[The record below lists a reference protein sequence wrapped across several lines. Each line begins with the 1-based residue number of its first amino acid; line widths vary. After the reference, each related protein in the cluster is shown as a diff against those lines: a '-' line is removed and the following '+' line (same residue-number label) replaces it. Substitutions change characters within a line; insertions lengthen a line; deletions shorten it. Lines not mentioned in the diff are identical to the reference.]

1 MRIVKPLGEI
11 DELDSEPEFGAI
23 QEEFFQSLGGH
34 VKEIL
39 SCGRQLDSLKPLLE
53 ALDPKTS
60 GAMFV
65 RIARK
70 VVAVRDPRKAA
81 LEQSAET
88 VSTISISHNIPL
100 AEMAEHDALLL
111 KAQRE
116 NFEINS
122 QLQQVN
128 EKNAT
133 LQQAL
138 GASDELL
145 AVHKALA
152 ESLTVSLRDCQQ
164 ALDETNEHT
173 CMLVENGV
181 RCPTARWGSYPYC
194 GWRHAQIHAKQYEL
208 EVDAPLYGDGDENA

>member
-1 MRIVKPLGEI
+1 MK
-11 DELDSEPEFGAI
+11 
-23 QEEFFQSLGGH
+23 Q
-34 VKEIL
+34 IL

-65 RIARK
+65 KIAQK
-70 VVAVRDPRKAA
+70 AAGVRDPRRSA

-122 QLQQVN
+122 
-128 EKNAT
+128 
-133 LQQAL
+133 
-138 GASDELL
+138 
-145 AVHKALA
+145 
-152 ESLTVSLRDCQQ
+152 
-164 ALDETNEHT
+164 
-173 CMLVENGV
+173 
-181 RCPTARWGSYPYC
+181 
-194 GWRHAQIHAKQYEL
+194 
-208 EVDAPLYGDGDENA
+208 